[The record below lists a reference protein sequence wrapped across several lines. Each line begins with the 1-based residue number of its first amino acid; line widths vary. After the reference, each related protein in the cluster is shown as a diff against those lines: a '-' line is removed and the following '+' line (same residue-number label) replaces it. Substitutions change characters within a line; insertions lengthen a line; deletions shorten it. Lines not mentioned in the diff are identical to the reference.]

1 MANIIYHSGMFIGRT
16 DAWYNDDDESLYTP
30 EYWTYSDDENDKEFA
45 AEHEVHELT
54 AAGYAE
60 LQEYLSRRRMNDY
73 YRRRAG
79 RSVFDRMSHNQVWDY
94 LTSDKSFIVDQ
105 LRDGTEIDVQVCVA
119 DEYDD
124 KDDIQHLTWDDEYEA
139 SYENA
144 CDCLY
149 YGEGRSKWQHDI
161 EDEELANII
170 WEAARD
176 TLAEGYRY

>member
-16 DAWYNDDDESLYTP
+16 DAFYNDDDESLYTP
-30 EYWTYSDDENDKEFA
+30 EYWTYSDDENDKDFA
-45 AEHEVHELT
+45 AEHDVHELT
-54 AAGYAE
+54 AEGYAE
-60 LQEYLSRRRMNDY
+60 LQEYMNRRRMNDY
-73 YRRRAG
+73 YRSRAG
-79 RSVFDRMSHNQVWDY
+79 RSVFDRMSYNQVWDY
-94 LTSDKSFIVDQ
+94 LMDYVVKEEDDAIHVHV
-105 LRDGTEIDVQVCVA
+105 EVA

-161 EDEELANII
+161 EDEEVANII
-170 WEAARD
+170 WQAARD